1 MTIDVDLCDFETDEI
16 IEYLE
21 EEGYSITKN
30 DTVAVLNIAEDI
42 DIDRCQAVLSD
53 RVTAKDFLT
62 DILGLQ
68 HLVSEEQIL
77 KRVKEIINQ

>member
-1 MTIDVDLCDFETDEI
+1 MTIDVDLCDFGTDEI

-21 EEGYSITKN
+21 DMGYSITKM
-30 DTVAVLNIAEDI
+30 DSVSVLNIAEDI
-42 DIDRCQAVLSD
+42 DIDRCQAILSN

-68 HLVSEEQIL
+68 HLATNLSIIE
-77 KRVKEIINQ
+77 RVKEIINQ

>member
-42 DIDRCQAVLSD
+42 DIDRCQAVLND

>member
-1 MTIDVDLCDFETDEI
+1 MTIDVDLCDFGTDEI

-30 DTVAVLNIAEDI
+30 DTVSVLNIAEDI
-42 DIDRCQAVLSD
+42 DIDRCQAVLND

>member
-1 MTIDVDLCDFETDEI
+1 MTIDVDLYDFETDEI
-16 IEYLE
+16 IKYLE
-21 EEGYSITKN
+21 DMGYSITKN
-30 DTVAVLNIAEDI
+30 DSVAGLNLAECI

>member
-1 MTIDVDLCDFETDEI
+1 MTIYVDLCDFETDEI

-21 EEGYSITKN
+21 DMGYCITKN
-30 DTVAVLNIAEDI
+30 DSVEVLNIAEDI
-42 DIDRCQAVLSD
+42 DIDICQAVLSN

>member
-1 MTIDVDLCDFETDEI
+1 MTIDVDLCDFGTDEI

-21 EEGYSITKN
+21 DMGYSITKN
-30 DTVAVLNIAEDI
+30 DSVSVLNIAEDI
-42 DIDRCQAVLSD
+42 DIDRCQAVLND